1 MYDIMQDEGCKLHQ
15 RLMELK
21 NAWNGFPTMLTELT
35 VSILSQAP
43 AGQVQSFLAGASL
56 SPCPAE
62 PGSKNEGGGAIQQL
76 KAPNLDDSST
86 NTDRDDEPK
95 RHDISEREHLEELR
109 KAVFSD
115 GDLFLAILEKACLD
129 TSRRPRDLPIHYS
142 CYLILRSVLHN
153 ANDTDHLP
161 FLGFN
166 VNTRAELANHAKR
179 CLMRAL
185 SISNQAL
192 SVGMY
197 GWLEYGTR
205 SPLVRLLGQP
215 FDLLRLL
222 AYDYALLGH
231 WNHSERIL
239 KERLLRC
246 EQHLPRYHP
255 TTLICMIDLAVASQN
270 TGQKRFASRL
280 VSQASLRLSDY
291 LAEMEKGVLLNLS
304 KSTKVVGKASD
315 TVVRIE
321 HGRDSLTMLQ
331 AFVSIMRQEMK
342 REMVDIV
349 LLAES
354 NEAILIN
361 HCFLGEAL
369 CIFANCRAASR
380 ALSGCRKE
388 VRGAHDPLW
397 TEAASHFHLA
407 LSGFIVQQDL
417 KSMVVARA
425 AFGLTRCLRESNE
438 SEKALEILSLVTS
451 RHLQSGPTTSSSS
464 SSGSVVVGGAS
475 PPHPPDKRFLRS
487 TPKNEQP
494 SVLLKQVIASLCLWL
509 MAALALD
516 RSPDEDGRGLAFRYL
531 HAASVSLQT
540 TLGQASEDDPLR
552 SSYIQFLSMIEDE
565 ALQIAEPIYE

>member
-15 RLMELK
+15 RLMDLM
-21 NAWNGFPTMLTELT
+21 NAWNGSPPLLTELT

-43 AGQVQSFLAGASL
+43 AGQVKSFLVGASL
-56 SPCPAE
+56 SPCSPE
-62 PGSKNEGGGAIQQL
+62 SDSRVGGEDAMRQFQV
-76 KAPNLDDSST
+76 PNLDEPSND
-86 NTDRDDEPK
+86 TDRDDEPK
-95 RHDISEREHLEELR
+95 RHDISEREHLDELR
-109 KAVFSD
+109 KAAAFAD

-129 TSRRPRDLPIHYS
+129 TSRCPRDLPIHYC
-142 CYLILRSVLHN
+142 CYLILRSILHN

-166 VNTRAELANHAKR
+166 VNTRAELADHAKR

-205 SPLVRLLGQP
+205 SPLARLLGQP

-222 AYDYALLGH
+222 AYDYALLGQ
-231 WNHSERIL
+231 WNDSARVL

-255 TTLICMIDLAVASQN
+255 TTLICMIDLAVASSQS

-280 VSQASLRLSDY
+280 VTQASIRLSDY
-291 LAEMEKGVLLNLS
+291 LAEMEKALLHNLS
-304 KSTKVVGKASD
+304 KTTKVGSKVGD

-321 HGRDSLTMLQ
+321 HGRDSLSMLQ

-349 LLAES
+349 MLADS
-354 NEAILIN
+354 NEAILAN

-369 CIFANCRAASR
+369 AILANCRAAAR
-380 ALSGCRKE
+380 ALAGCRKIM
-388 VRGAHDPLW
+388 RGVYDPLW

-407 LSGFIVQQDL
+407 LSGFLVQQQDNMT
-417 KSMVVARA
+417 SMVVARS
-425 AFGLTRCLRESNE
+425 AFGLARCLRESNE

-451 RHLQSGPTTSSSS
+451 RHSQQSGPTSIAGESPSQS
-464 SSGSVVVGGAS
+464 S
-475 PPHPPDKRFLRS
+475 PPHHPPAGRFLRR
-487 TPKNEQP
+487 PNDEP
-494 SVLLKQVIASLCLWL
+494 VVLLKQIIASLCLWL

-531 HAASVSLQT
+531 HAASVRLQSA
-540 TLGQASEDDPLR
+540 LHQASEDDPMR